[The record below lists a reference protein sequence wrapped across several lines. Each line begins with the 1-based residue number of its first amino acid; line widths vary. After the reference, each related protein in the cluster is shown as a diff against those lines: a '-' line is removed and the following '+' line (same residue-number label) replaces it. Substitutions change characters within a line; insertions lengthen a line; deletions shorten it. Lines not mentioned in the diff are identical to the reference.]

1 MTTKLIPADL
11 ARAIAE
17 EAAKHEAT
25 PLREGQVYAV
35 LVAAG
40 YDAHAIAELAG
51 SSWNRVDLRLCLLDL
66 ADNCKSALEEGA
78 LPVGLAW
85 YVARLSEPNQ
95 QLMLN
100 RWVRGDFK
108 NARHAERYAS
118 AIHED
123 EQALLSF

>member
-1 MTTKLIPADL
+1 MTAKLIPAST
-11 ARAIAE
+11 ARLVAE
-17 EAAKHEAT
+17 EAAQHADA
-25 PLREGQVYAV
+25 PIREGQVYAV

-40 YDAHAIAELAG
+40 YTAHEIAELAG
-51 SSWNRVDLRLCLLDL
+51 SNWNRVDLRLTLLNL
-66 ADNCKSALEEGA
+66 ADNGKNALEQGI

-85 YVARLSEPNQ
+85 HIARLSEPNQ

-100 RWVRGDFK
+100 RWARGDFK

-123 EQALLSF
+123 EQPLLSF